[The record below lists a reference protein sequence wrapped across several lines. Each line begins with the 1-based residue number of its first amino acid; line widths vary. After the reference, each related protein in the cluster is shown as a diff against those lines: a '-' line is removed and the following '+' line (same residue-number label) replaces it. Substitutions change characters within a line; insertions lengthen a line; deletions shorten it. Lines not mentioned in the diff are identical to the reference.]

1 MLCGDRRFASQN
13 VRETLNHD
21 LSNRNPT
28 QHHKIAH
35 DVSAAI
41 SAPHS
46 GDVAQL
52 SGILQRNI
60 ALPMYGLPQTALLS
74 MNPLLMIPM
83 LPAHLAL
90 QGQQSDNLDLLMAE
104 PNHTSVVQQLN
115 VQRARRLLQQ
125 Q

>member
-1 MLCGDRRFASQN
+1 
-13 VRETLNHD
+13 
-21 LSNRNPT
+21 
-28 QHHKIAH
+28 
-35 DVSAAI
+35 
-41 SAPHS
+41 
-46 GDVAQL
+46 
-52 SGILQRNI
+52 
-60 ALPMYGLPQTALLS
+60 MYGLPQTALLS